1 MRVAVLSP
9 WEKYDDGRSAG
20 TLRSDQLHFQFDIH
34 GPVQGQLVGM
44 VAGDE
49 SGHGECRSVD
59 AAFSARVP
67 APEHHRWK
75 GDQRRRRVDQAREIR
90 SVPFASS
97 PHAWPAVDVA
107 RRLAEPVAGMAP
119 DPGVIASALFEIAY
133 IAYRASRAEP
143 SHYNFETPFSTL
155 MFQLMGVGATLL
167 VLIPAGAGIVAW
179 RRGAMADPFGRSVTL
194 ALIMSGIL
202 GLVTGAFLSTHGGHF
217 VGTPAQGAGTWPVFG
232 WSTAVGDLR
241 AAHFVGLHIL
251 QFLPI
256 AGWIIMRLCNADR
269 AMFAVNATAVA
280 LAILTLSL
288 AALAYAG
295 LPVSL

>member
-1 MRVAVLSP
+1 
-9 WEKYDDGRSAG
+9 
-20 TLRSDQLHFQFDIH
+20 
-34 GPVQGQLVGM
+34 M
-44 VAGDE
+44 VAGDK

-59 AAFSARVP
+59 AAFPARVP

-75 GDQRRRRVDQAREIR
+75 GDQRRRRVGQAREIR
-90 SVPFASS
+90 SVPFAWSLLTLGLLWTWLGDWQNR
-97 PHAWPAVDVA
+97 WPGWLLTRA
-107 RRLAEPVAGMAP
+107 
-119 DPGVIASALFEIAY
+119 VIASALFEIAY

-155 MFQLMGVGATLL
+155 MYSQLMGVGATLL

-217 VGTPAQGAGTWPVFG
+217 VGTPAQGAGAWPVFG

-251 QFLPI
+251 QILPI
-256 AGWIIMRLCNADR
+256 AGWIIMRLCNADER
-269 AMFAVNATAVA
+269 C
-280 LAILTLSL
+280 S
-288 AALAYAG
+288 
-295 LPVSL
+295 P

>member
-1 MRVAVLSP
+1 MTGAVQARSAATSSTSSSISTALSKGSLSAWLP
-9 WEKYDDGRSAG
+9 VMNPAMASAGALMLLFLLAFLLLNTIDGRVINGVGVWIKPAKFAASLSLHLL
-20 TLRSDQLHFQFDIH
+20 TLGL
-34 GPVQGQLVGM
+34 LWTWL
-44 VAGDE
+44 GDWQN
-49 SGHGECRSVD
+49 
-59 AAFSARVP
+59 
-67 APEHHRWK
+67 RW
-75 GDQRRRRVDQAREIR
+75 
-90 SVPFASS
+90 
-97 PHAWPAVDVA
+97 
-107 RRLAEPVAGMAP
+107 
-119 DPGVIASALFEIAY
+119 PGWLLTRAVIASALFEIAY
-133 IAYRASRAEP
+133 IAYRATRAEP

-217 VGTPAQGAGTWPVFG
+217 VGTPAQGAGAWPVFG

-251 QFLPI
+251 QILPI